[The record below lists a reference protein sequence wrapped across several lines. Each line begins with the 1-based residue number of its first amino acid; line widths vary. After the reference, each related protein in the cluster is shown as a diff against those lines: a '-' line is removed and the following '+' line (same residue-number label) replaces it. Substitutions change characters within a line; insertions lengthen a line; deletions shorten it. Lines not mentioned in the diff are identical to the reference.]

1 MGRCLA
7 APAMG
12 VQRATSHISF
22 KLALSPMMVF
32 AIGIEHPL
40 DVPVHALMTP
50 MRANIV
56 GAW

>member
-1 MGRCLA
+1 
-7 APAMG
+7 MG